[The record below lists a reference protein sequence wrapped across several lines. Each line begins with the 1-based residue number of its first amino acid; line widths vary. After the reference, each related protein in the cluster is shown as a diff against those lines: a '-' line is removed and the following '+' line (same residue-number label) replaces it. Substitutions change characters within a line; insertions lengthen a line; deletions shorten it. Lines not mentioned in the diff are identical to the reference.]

1 MSKELGIFTQDEYKN
16 QFRVNN
22 AAAFANPANYGL
34 EQTITTLTQIVAGVQ
49 RQKFYTLNGQSL
61 TDFIPIEQGTGAYS
75 RNIFQFAVAQVGDNF
90 ETGIVQ
96 PGNGINRDANVDIV
110 VDGISIHNNFWR
122 MKYQMTKEI
131 LEIGRANAE
140 TFSYIE
146 EKETARLKTFQ
157 LGIQKVAFLGTTDGL
172 NEGLLNLSGVTV
184 NTSLIPANFASMTTE
199 QLTNFV
205 ATAVSTYFALT
216 NSTVFPNTLVIPTAD
231 LGGLATYI
239 SSSYP
244 VGETRK
250 EFLERA
256 FKAAGAPADFKILHT
271 VYNNTAGTDGTARYV
286 LYNRDADTL
295 AMYLPKPYTP
305 YPLFPT
311 GALDMISDSEAQFT
325 GVWAKRPQEIL
336 YMDLTSSST

>member
-1 MSKELGIFTQDEYKN
+1 MKELGMYSIDEYKN

-22 AAAFANPANYGL
+22 AVAFANPNSIGL
-34 EQTITTLTQIVAGVQ
+34 EQNLTTLTQLLAGVQ

-61 TDFIPIEQGTGAYS
+61 TDFIPIEMGTGAYAKQMT
-75 RNIFQFAVAQVGDNF
+75 QFAVAQVGDSF

-96 PGNGINRDANVDIV
+96 AGNGINKDANVDIAI
-110 VDGISIHNNFWR
+110 DTISIRNNFWR
-122 MKYQMTKEI
+122 MKYQATNEI
-131 LEIGRANAE
+131 VRMAQVNQE

-146 EKETARLKTFQ
+146 ELERARLKTFQ
-157 LGIQKVAFLGTTDGL
+157 LGLQKIAFMGTTDGL

-184 NTSLIPANFASMTTE
+184 NSTLMPANFASMTTA
-199 QLTNFV
+199 QLTNF
-205 ATAVSTYFALT
+205 ATTAMSTYFALT
-216 NSTVFPNTLVIPTAD
+216 NSTVFPNTMVIPTSD
-231 LGGLATYI
+231 LAGLATYI
-239 SSSYP
+239 SSTYP

-271 VYNNTAGTDGTARYV
+271 VYNQTAGSNGGARYV

-295 AMYLPKPYTP
+295 TMYLPKPYTP
-305 YPLFPT
+305 YPLYPV
-311 GALDMISDSEAQFT
+311 GSLDMISDAEAQFT

-336 YMDLTSSST
+336 YMDLAS

>member
-1 MSKELGIFTQDEYKN
+1 MKELGMYSIDEYKN

-22 AAAFANPANYGL
+22 AVAFANPNSIGL
-34 EQTITTLTQIVAGVQ
+34 EQNLTTLTQLLAGVQ

-61 TDFIPIEQGTGAYS
+61 TDFIPIEMGTGAYAKQMT
-75 RNIFQFAVAQVGDNF
+75 QFAVAQVGDSF

-96 PGNGINRDANVDIV
+96 AGNGINKDANVDIAI
-110 VDGISIHNNFWR
+110 DTISIRNNFWR
-122 MKYQMTKEI
+122 MKYQATNEI
-131 LEIGRANAE
+131 VRMAQVNQE

-146 EKETARLKTFQ
+146 ELERARLKTFQ
-157 LGIQKVAFLGTTDGL
+157 LGLQKIAFLGTTDGL

-184 NTSLIPANFASMTTE
+184 NSTIMPANFANMTTA
-199 QLTNFV
+199 QLTNF
-205 ATAVSTYFALT
+205 ATTAMSTYFALT
-216 NSTVFPNTLVIPTAD
+216 NSTVFPNTMVIPTSD
-231 LGGLATYI
+231 LAGLATYI
-239 SSSYP
+239 SSTYP

-271 VYNNTAGTDGTARYV
+271 VYNQTAGSNGGARYV

-295 AMYLPKPYTP
+295 TMYLPKPYTP
-305 YPLFPT
+305 YPLYPV
-311 GALDMISDSEAQFT
+311 GSLDMISDAEAQFT

-336 YMDLTSSST
+336 YMDV